1 MFVHT
6 KGNSAAQGLTRR
18 IRAWT
23 GTPGRRGV
31 ASVLAMMFLILFGS
45 LAAAMAIASK
55 GNIKTASTHLH
66 VSRAMG
72 AAETGLA
79 VARVRLAGAASRF
92 VVSHSQVDADFGSKL
107 WTGDTSGVGTVTVIP
122 PPSGYSESQ
131 NPAGIAQALAH
142 EHAADQN
149 VVTGVAGDAPVIS
162 RAPTDADANIYQ
174 ADGWV
179 FTPAVKL
186 ESNAGN
192 SRYGATLGYSIR
204 YAPLLNGTD
213 VRAIVTGYDFDDT
226 RTGAPI
232 TRTIMQD
239 FRITKRVDSA
249 IVSPSRILIGKNV
262 LINGDLGVRYTQVT
276 ENNGDPLIIRS
287 DFFGLDATL
296 DTKLSDFFTA
306 LKTYDVDGDNRL
318 RLNNPTESA
327 GMPSNTKDYDG
338 DGTGDNA
345 FADVTGD
352 GYVDE
357 FDIFITSFDT
367 NRDGKVT
374 LAASLTNGTP
384 AQGKTAEFTLD
395 DDLALLIDSAV
406 PDRNKNGVYGW
417 VDTNN
422 NGRWDSGEAMN
433 DYDQVAFTNRDQI
446 LGWRDG
452 YVDKKDQYSKVRGRL
467 VFKVTDAAW
476 KTAQGD
482 YGAKLRGPVKPA
494 AGKAP
499 RTFSADDS
507 ELPNITSDNFVDSES
522 ALRTAADGSTFA
534 SQVASNLGVAQN
546 ALPAYVETK
555 ASGTKRF
562 FRLDADANFDGRPD
576 NFASAYFEKMPFNA
590 PTFSDWYYRPVYEN
604 MVFKDVKIPAGT
616 NALFRNCTFVGVTY
630 VQTDSS
636 NGHVLFS
643 EYGRLKLN
651 TSDNKPEQ
659 LMSRMVYGDGAGET
673 SYPTMLPSSATPPT
687 AMILMS
693 TTPMDKA
700 DIPANQVATTQGY
713 SNLPDPLIVSGK
725 RIIDTKSI
733 SNNLRFHDCLF
744 VGSIVGDKPGTY
756 TQVRNKLQFTGSTR
770 FTDKHPDYPSNTSL
784 NPDSID
790 VAEIAKSSMMLP
802 NYSVDIGSF
811 NSPTSQNVRLQGA
824 IIAGVLDVRGN
835 ATIDGVLLLTY
846 SPTKGQ
852 GPLRDA
858 LGNPIGNP
866 ANFNASLGYFGPGDG
881 DSESLDP
888 NTLPTVGGVKIVG
901 YDLDGDGLADLGPTQ
916 TPTAAQLAAGA
927 TAVPF
932 HGYGR
937 INLNLDPDMILP
949 NGITLPLKMDP
960 VPGTYREGDL

>member
-1 MFVHT
+1 ML
-6 KGNSAAQGLTRR
+6 SLLTNLKSRVRR
-18 IRAWT
+18 WT
-23 GTPGRRGV
+23 SPERRGV
-31 ASVLAMMFLILFGS
+31 ASVLAMMFLIIFGS

-55 GNIKTASTHLH
+55 GNIKTAATHLH

-79 VARVRLAGAASRF
+79 VARVRLAEAASRF
-92 VVSHSQVDADFGSKL
+92 VVSHSQVDSTFGNKM
-107 WTGDTSGVGTVTVIP
+107 WTGDTGGYGTVTVIA
-122 PPSGYSESQ
+122 PPSGYSESSS
-131 NPAGIAQALAH
+131 PSGIARAIANH
-142 EHAADQN
+142 HAADQN
-149 VVTGVAGDAPVIS
+149 IITGVTVDSPTIT
-162 RAPTDADANIYQ
+162 RAPSDADSTVYMS
-174 ADGWV
+174 DGWV

-186 ESNAGN
+186 ETSTSNT
-192 SRYGATLGYSIR
+192 RYRATLGYSIR
-204 YAPLLNGTD
+204 YAPLKNGTD

-226 RTGAPI
+226 RNGTPI

-239 FRITKRVDSA
+239 FRISKRVDSA

-262 LINGDLGVRYTQVT
+262 LVNGDLGVRYTQVS
-276 ENNGDPLIIRS
+276 ENNGDPLVIRS

-296 DTKLSDFFTA
+296 DKKLTDFFNA
-306 LKTYDVDGDNRL
+306 LKTYDIDGDNRL
-318 RLNNPTESA
+318 RLNNPTEAA
-327 GMPSNTKDYDG
+327 GIPANSKDYNG
-338 DGTGDNA
+338 DGKADNA

-357 FDIFITSFDT
+357 FDIFINQFDA
-367 NRDGKVT
+367 NKDGKVT
-374 LAASLTNGTP
+374 LPTALTNGTP

-406 PDRNKNGVYGW
+406 PDRNKNGIYGW

-433 DYDQVAFTNRDQI
+433 DYDGVAFVNRDQV

-452 YVDKKDQYSKVRGRL
+452 YIDKKDQYAKVRGRL
-467 VFKVTDAAW
+467 VFKTTDSAW

-482 YGAKLRGPVKPA
+482 YSAKLRGPIKPA

-499 RTFSADDS
+499 RTFGAGDDQ
-507 ELPNITSDNFVDSES
+507 LPNITSDNFVDSEA
-522 ALRTAADGSTFA
+522 ALRAAANGGTFA
-534 SQVASNLGVAQN
+534 AQVASNLGVAQS
-546 ALPAYVETK
+546 ALATYVETK
-555 ASGTKRF
+555 GSGTKRYY
-562 FRLDADANFDGRPD
+562 RVDADANLDGRPD
-576 NFASAYFEKMPFNA
+576 NYATAYFEKMPFNS
-590 PTFSDWYYRPVYEN
+590 PNYSDWYYRPVYEN
-604 MVFKDVKIPAGT
+604 MVFKDVKIPMGS

-630 VQTDSS
+630 VETASGNS
-636 NGHVLFS
+636 HVLFS
-643 EYGRLKLN
+643 EYGRMKLN
-651 TSDNKPEQ
+651 TSDNKPEP
-659 LMSRMVYGDGAGET
+659 LIARTIYGDTSGET
-673 SYPTMLPSSATPPT
+673 SYPTMLPSTAIPPT
-687 AMILMS
+687 AMILMA

-700 DIPANQVATTQGY
+700 DIPANQVGSTQGY
-713 SNLPDPLIVSGK
+713 SNLPDPLIVAGK
-725 RIIDTKSI
+725 RVVDTKTI

-770 FTDKHPDYPSNTSL
+770 FTDKHPTYPDNTSL
-784 NPDSID
+784 NPDSTD

-811 NSPTSQNVRLQGA
+811 NSPTTQNVQLKGA

-835 ATIDGVLLLTY
+835 TSIDGVLLLTY
-846 SPTKGQ
+846 NPTKGQ

-866 ANFNASLGYFGPGDG
+866 ANFNASLGYFGPSDG

-888 NTLPTVGGVKIVG
+888 STLPTVGGVKIVG

-916 TPTAAQLAAGA
+916 TPTAAQFAAGA

-932 HGYGR
+932 YGYGK
-937 INLNLDPDMILP
+937 INLNLDPNMVLP
-949 NGITLPLKMDP
+949 NGITLPLKLEP
-960 VPGTYREGDL
+960 VVGTYREGDL